1 MNTWRRG
8 IIITEKV
15 FCPASDIPSASSPSA
30 EMTEEEVAMEMEAVE
45 AVYGDEAVIVD
56 SYPPHLHL
64 HIKPRTAEI
73 SSQQVLI
80 LLKIETL
87 RIEDCQISVF
97 GFVGVLGRS
106 YKSFKAEGDAK
117 VLIFMFFFFVI
128 SFIVI

>member
-1 MNTWRRG
+1 
-8 IIITEKV
+8 
-15 FCPASDIPSASSPSA
+15 
-30 EMTEEEVAMEMEAVE
+30 MEMEAVE

-87 RIEDCQISVF
+87 RIEDSQISVF

-106 YKSFKAEGDAK
+106 YKSFKAERGCKSFDFY
-117 VLIFMFFFFVI
+117 VFFLSSLLLLFDD
-128 SFIVI
+128 IVVMLCSAVCGSGCENTSWS